1 MQNLTNLKIFKYDV
15 IDGNGGLEPL
25 ILFYLITSA
34 KRKLSNWF
42 LNCYNN
48 GSVMMTS
55 YEKEVFVIFWG
66 LMGVKTL
73 NSRDLLS
80 LDRFAVKKHGNIG
93 VQKPSTV

>member
-1 MQNLTNLKIFKYDV
+1 
-15 IDGNGGLEPL
+15 
-25 ILFYLITSA
+25 
-34 KRKLSNWF
+34 
-42 LNCYNN
+42 
-48 GSVMMTS
+48 MTS
-55 YEKEVFVIFWG
+55 YENKVFVTFWG